1 MVLKI
6 GHNHSGRGDMIIEE
20 NKQLH
25 HLGLVAGM
33 CDEIGIDVIIDEQIG
48 PTKRDVSVGKAVK
61 AMIINAL
68 GFTNRALYLTPTFM
82 DSKPVELL
90 VGPGISAEQLHEDC
104 LGPALDALFEA
115 GVTETFHNVAS
126 SALKQFNIDHRFVH
140 LDTTSMSL
148 HGVYNSEEEDV
159 DPAVVKITKGLS
171 KDNAPELNQVI
182 VSLMTTYRSSFPL
195 WFEALSGN
203 TSDKTSFRE
212 TIKKFRSQF
221 TGEQPYYVCDSALYS
236 KKNIEELSESTW
248 VTRVPET
255 ITEVKKAIRETSK
268 ENMIV
273 VDNNIRYTPLVSQYG
288 DIEQRWILV
297 FSEKAYKREE
307 ATFTK
312 NLVKNTDR
320 NEKKL
325 WHLCNQEFACEADA
339 HKACKKFIQSLKY
352 HHVDYSIKPE
362 KHYKK
367 KGRPGSDDIPA
378 KLIWKIQGVLVRDE
392 TRISE
397 AFRRKGMF
405 MIATNELNT
414 DNLSDLQLLEVYKAQ
429 GVSVE
434 RGFRFLKDPLFYS
447 ESLYLKKPERIMALT
462 MVMSLSLM
470 VYALAE
476 KKIRDALKEQQ
487 LTIRDQKKR
496 ETGRPTIRWVFQ
508 VFEGILYLAMR
519 DEQTGMLTKM
529 TMNMSD
535 QHRIILSCLG
545 PPYERIYYVQ

>member
-1 MVLKI
+1 MTIK
-6 GHNHSGRGDMIIEE
+6 E

-33 CDEIGIDVIIDEQIG
+33 CDEIGVDAIIDRKIG

-68 GFTNRALYLTPTFM
+68 GFTGRALYLTPRFM
-82 DSKPVELL
+82 ESKPVDLL
-90 VGPGISAEQLHEDC
+90 VGSGITAEQLHEDC
-104 LGPALDALFEA
+104 LGTALDALYEA
-115 GVTETFHNVAS
+115 GVTETFHSVAV

-148 HGVYNSEEEDV
+148 HGVYNSEQDA

-171 KDNAPELNQVI
+171 KDNAPELNQVV
-182 VSLMTTYRSSFPL
+182 VSLMTTYRSSFPI

-203 TSDKTSFRE
+203 SSDKTSFRE

-221 TGEQPYYVCDSALYS
+221 AGSQPYYVCDSALYT

-255 ITEVKKAIRETSK
+255 VSEVKKAINETSK
-268 ENMIV
+268 ENMVV
-273 VDNNIRYTPLVSQYG
+273 VDKNIRYTPLVSHYG
-288 DIEQRWILV
+288 DIKQRWLLV
-297 FSEKAYKREE
+297 FSEKAYQREM
-307 ATFTK
+307 ATFTR
-312 NLVKNTDR
+312 NLAKSTDR

-339 HKACKKFIQSLKY
+339 QKVCTKFIKSLKY
-352 HHVDYSIKPE
+352 HSVDYSIEPVN
-362 KHYKK
+362 HYEK
-367 KGRPGSDDIPA
+367 KGRPAPSDIPA
-378 KLIWKIQGVLVRDE
+378 KVVWKIHGTLIRDE
-392 TRISE
+392 GQIKD
-397 AFRRKGMF
+397 AHRRKGMF

-414 DNLSDLQLLEVYKAQ
+414 NNLSDLQLLEVYKAQ
-429 GVSVE
+429 GFSVE
-434 RGFRFLKDPLFYS
+434 RGFRFLKDPMFYA
-447 ESLYLKKPERIMALT
+447 ESLYLKKPQRIMALT

-470 VYALAE
+470 VYALTE
-476 KKIRDALKEQQ
+476 KKIREALKKQQ

-496 ETGRPTIRWVFQ
+496 ATGRPTIRWVFQ
-508 VFEGILYLAMR
+508 VFEGILYLAVR
-519 DEQTGMLTKM
+519 DDETGVLTKT
-529 TMNMSD
+529 TMNISD

-545 PPYERIYYVQ
+545 PPYERIYCLR